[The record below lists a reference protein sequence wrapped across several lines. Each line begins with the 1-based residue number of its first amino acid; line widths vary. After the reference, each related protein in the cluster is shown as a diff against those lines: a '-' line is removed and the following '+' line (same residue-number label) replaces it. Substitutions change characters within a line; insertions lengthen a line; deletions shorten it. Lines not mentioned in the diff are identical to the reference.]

1 MYNLN
6 RKYKLFLLLVK
17 DTSSKYYWQKYR
29 LHALQKKL
37 SSSSHII
44 RAITESNVDR
54 KSKLRSVA
62 GNFHE
67 VFLIVLVKSKVD
79 GHA

>member
-1 MYNLN
+1 MYKLN

-37 SSSSHII
+37 SSSSHVSEPLPNL
-44 RAITESNVDR
+44 T
-54 KSKLRSVA
+54 
-62 GNFHE
+62 
-67 VFLIVLVKSKVD
+67 LVVSLNL
-79 GHA
+79 GL